1 MNSTFQTLSKHLP
14 FIFPFL
20 IIFCSSSIAQ
30 ISADDNN
37 SMEKAQKL
45 LQQRNFN
52 GAIKIYDMIIAKD
65 TDYVAAYVQRGL
77 AKSYA
82 GNNAGAIEDYSHAIQ
97 KNGNDISALWNRGT
111 EYRLMGQYQESI
123 ADFNKAL
130 EIDSL
135 SMHASELYENR
146 GWAKYDAG
154 EYKSSISDFTK
165 AIYRNSKSAHSYYLR
180 GKAKQKLNKLDEACE
195 DWQIAQD
202 LGYQFSEQEIEMFCK
217 KTLR

>member
-1 MNSTFQTLSKHLP
+1 MPLYLPAELINKMGDPMNSTFQTLLKHLP

-20 IIFCSSSIAQ
+20 IIILFLIICSNIT
-30 ISADDNN
+30 DNNN

-97 KNGNDISALWNRGT
+97 KNSNNISALWNRGT

-123 ADFNKAL
+123 AIL
-130 EIDSL
+130 I
-135 SMHASELYENR
+135 R
-146 GWAKYDAG
+146 
-154 EYKSSISDFTK
+154 
-165 AIYRNSKSAHSYYLR
+165 R
-180 GKAKQKLNKLDEACE
+180 
-195 DWQIAQD
+195 
-202 LGYQFSEQEIEMFCK
+202 
-217 KTLR
+217 